1 MVSYPSLQNISY
13 VEDQEGATQCEVSG
27 LLLSSLPPRVAN
39 LVSSYPSCHQ
49 NHKQSEMR
57 QAGLKTDAA
66 SLFLPREGGSS
77 LATEGSVTSLVTLLL
92 QGGLEGVLNN
102 VTTALGHGLSNLT
115 RLLMSLQSSLY
126 PHLKLS
132 PGDMV
137 SEYTNTRA
145 WASAHIRCVA
155 WHPLT
160 TKLAVAHR
168 DDSVSVLSLDPGSA
182 TQPVLKHVAMKGVC
196 ALAWR
201 PLSSSHLAVACH
213 GGVAVWTVDP
223 NSLVSRPSSS
233 CLTRL
238 ARSGHAP
245 VTQVEWSPDGRLLA
259 SSSPADTRIH
269 IWSVETGESETVARV
284 GGGGATLL
292 RWSQDTRKLFCAS
305 PGTVFR
311 VWDTDTWSPDRWTVG
326 GGRGRVAAAA
336 WAPDSHH
343 LLFATTEEPVLYCV
357 SFLSQG
363 EAAVPLMDLSK
374 VCLESGET
382 GGGLV
387 QDIQWDPTGHRLAIT
402 FKESNSVCL
411 IRSKPGQ
418 ARLSPIGLISGS
430 GENEFPVTLQF
441 QSRAP
446 DYGAL
451 LTVVWSNDRVQHL
464 PLVFSQHEDLLAE
477 IPETPVEELFTQY

>member
-1 MVSYPSLQNISY
+1 M
-13 VEDQEGATQCEVSG
+13 
-27 LLLSSLPPRVAN
+27 
-39 LVSSYPSCHQ
+39 
-49 NHKQSEMR
+49 
-57 QAGLKTDAA
+57 
-66 SLFLPREGGSS
+66 
-77 LATEGSVTSLVTLLL
+77 
-92 QGGLEGVLNN
+92 
-102 VTTALGHGLSNLT
+102 
-115 RLLMSLQSSLY
+115 
-126 PHLKLS
+126 
-132 PGDMV
+132 
-137 SEYTNTRA
+137 
-145 WASAHIRCVA
+145 
-155 WHPLT
+155 
-160 TKLAVAHR
+160 
-168 DDSVSVLSLDPGSA
+168 
-182 TQPVLKHVAMKGVC
+182 
-196 ALAWR
+196 
-201 PLSSSHLAVACH
+201 
-213 GGVAVWTVDP
+213 
-223 NSLVSRPSSS
+223 
-233 CLTRL
+233 
-238 ARSGHAP
+238 
-245 VTQVEWSPDGRLLA
+245 
-259 SSSPADTRIH
+259 
-269 IWSVETGESETVARV
+269 
-284 GGGGATLL
+284 
-292 RWSQDTRKLFCAS
+292 
-305 PGTVFR
+305 
-311 VWDTDTWSPDRWTVG
+311 
-326 GGRGRVAAAA
+326 AAAA

-441 QSRAP
+441 QSSAP